1 MQRRYITVDV
11 FTDRAFGGNP
21 LGVVLDAGGLSTEQM
36 QAVAREFNYS
46 ETTFVLPPADPA
58 HDAQVRIFTVNREL
72 PFAGHPNVGTAFVL
86 ATLAAKPPARL
97 LFEEGAGL
105 VPVEIVTEQGRVV
118 STEFTAPQPLKR
130 MSHLAVEQAAAC
142 LSLSAGDF
150 KTDRHAPQI
159 ISVGLSFLAVEVASR
174 EALRRARPMPRRSQ
188 NLPVRRQRRR
198 LLLHARCAAAKS
210 RASCRRGC
218 STPAPADCPRPATGS
233 ATAAC
238 AALLADLDDSK
249 DGELKLKIGQGVDM
263 GRPSLLLT
271 RVRKQNG
278 AVASIHVGGGSVKMM
293 EGTFRLDGKGDG
305 LVARM
310 SAAISGAGV
319 RVARMSLRSSGL
331 RLYTCGAT
339 RFSTFTPSRSSMISA
354 IHCRWQWAWSRS

>member
-11 FTDRAFGGNP
+11 FTDRVFGGNP

-36 QAVAREFNYS
+36 QAVAKEFNYS

-86 ATLAAKPPARL
+86 ATLAAKPPTRL

-105 VPVEIVTEQGRVV
+105 VPVEIVTEQGKVV

-130 MSHLAVEQAAAC
+130 MSHLPAEQAAAC
-142 LSLSAGDF
+142 LSLSAGDV

-174 EALRRARPMPRRSQ
+174 EALRRARPD
-188 NLPVRRQRRR
+188 
-198 LLLHARCAAAKS
+198 AAAFAKTFPCDGS
-210 RASCRRGC
+210 DAVYFYTRDVPSGEKPSDLQARMFHPGVSGL
-218 STPAPADCPRPATGS
+218 SEDPATGS
-233 ATAAC
+233 ATAAA
-238 AALLADLDDSK
+238 AALLADLDDTR

-271 RVRKQNG
+271 RVQKKNG
-278 AVASIHVGGGSVKMM
+278 AAASIHVGGGSVKMM
-293 EGTFRLDGKGDG
+293 EGTF
-305 LVARM
+305 
-310 SAAISGAGV
+310 
-319 RVARMSLRSSGL
+319 SL
-331 RLYTCGAT
+331 
-339 RFSTFTPSRSSMISA
+339 
-354 IHCRWQWAWSRS
+354 